1 MDLPLLAAASLFAG
15 TAAYGGV
22 VGAREEIAGEPFG
35 WRLPGR
41 VAVQEAWGYGSGTM
55 APWPMPVAALA
66 AAVRSGPDSDLP
78 AQVCLGLGAACLVGT
93 LVEPQTWGRRSTSTA
108 ATVATA
114 LHLLSGTALVLAGRR
129 VVLAH
134 RRSSGDVR
142 VQPAGRSTTTTA

>member
-1 MDLPLLAAASLFAG
+1 MDLPMLAAAALFAG

-55 APWPMPVAALA
+55 APWPMPVAALV
-66 AAVRSGPDSDLP
+66 AAVRSGPGSDLP
-78 AQVCLGLGAACLVGT
+78 AHVCLGIGSVCLMGT
-93 LVEPQTWGRRSTSTA
+93 VVEPQTWGRRSTSTA

-114 LHLLSGTALVLAGRR
+114 LHLLSGAALVLTGRR
-129 VVLAH
+129 AILA
-134 RRSSGDVR
+134 RRHSR
-142 VQPAGRSTTTTA
+142 